1 LDFFES
7 QSDARQRSRR
17 LVFLFVAAVASMIGV
32 VYLTLLLV
40 LGFAW
45 GGFAPQGP
53 GTAGWFNPE
62 LLAAVSVGMVAII
75 GLGSLIRTAQLR
87 KGGVAVAELLGG
99 RPVSRDTSDPLE
111 RRLLNVVDEMSIAA
125 GVPVPA
131 VFVLDREAGINA
143 FAAGHTIHDAAV
155 GFTRGSLEALS
166 RDELQGVV
174 AHEFSHILNGDMR
187 LNLRLIGLLFGILLL
202 TIVGRGMVRGGAVGR
217 GRGRGGGPQV
227 AVIGLVLIA
236 LGYLGVLFGRLIQA
250 AVSREREYLADAAAV
265 QFTRNPDGIAGAL
278 RKIGGARG
286 SEVRDH
292 HAQEAEHLF
301 FANGIRS
308 SAAGVLATHPPLD
321 ERIRRI
327 DPAWDGSFIV
337 PEAASSV
344 NVGNRQET
352 STSAGH
358 SGRPSGSSGP
368 LQPATDGMFGDPDGR
383 MFPLA
388 AILLAS
394 VGSPGAESLDR
405 ARKLLSSVSDELRE
419 AVRTPEG
426 ATAVLVALLLFPG
439 DRTTPATG
447 DAHDTREGGSLDRVE
462 GLFGSGVATRVA
474 QLSGAVAASGP
485 EARLPLVELSLP
497 ALRELP
503 ASDASGLQGAVG
515 ELIRADGRIDSFEF
529 AVYHILRRNLE
540 SAAGPVS
547 PSRPGTVP
555 LSRLRTEVEAV
566 LSALAR
572 TGALDE
578 EAARQAFDAGTSHL
592 GDPPAQG
599 WRLHPAGA
607 VGLDQV
613 DAALDRLR
621 IASPDGL
628 RLLLKGAIA
637 TVLGDGEVRV
647 EEVEVLRA
655 FAEALDVP
663 IPAIG
668 ATG

>member
-1 LDFFES
+1 M
-7 QSDARQRSRR
+7 
-17 LVFLFVAAVASMIGV
+17 FLFLAAVVSMIGV

-40 LGFAW
+40 LGFSW
-45 GGFAPQGP
+45 GGFSPEGP
-53 GTAGWFNPE
+53 GTGGWFHPE

-75 GLGSLIRTAQLR
+75 GIGSMIRSAQLR
-87 KGGVAVAELLGG
+87 RGGAAVAELLGG
-99 RPVSRDTSDPLE
+99 RPVSRETSDPLE

-187 LNLRLIGLLFGILLL
+187 LNVRLIGLLFGILLL
-202 TIVGRGMVRGGAVGR
+202 TIVGRGIVRGGATGR
-217 GRGRGGGPQV
+217 GRGRGGGAQI
-227 AVIGLVLIA
+227 AVVGLVLIA

-286 SEVRDH
+286 SEVHDH
-292 HAQEAEHLF
+292 HAQEAQHLF
-301 FANGIRS
+301 FANGLRS
-308 SAAGVLATHPPLD
+308 SAGGALATHPPLE
-321 ERIRRI
+321 ERIRRV
-327 DPAWDGSFIV
+327 DPAWDGSFVV
-337 PEAASSV
+337 PETPAS
-344 NVGNRQET
+344 G
-352 STSAGH
+352 SAGRREGE
-358 SGRPSGSSGP
+358 SGSVSRSGPRSSGP
-368 LQPATDGMFGDPDGR
+368 LPAGTEGILGDPDGSR
-383 MFPLA
+383 FPLA

-394 VGSPGAESLDR
+394 VGSPGGESLER
-405 ARKLLSSVSDELRE
+405 ARKLLSSVSDEVRE
-419 AVRTPEG
+419 ALQTPEG
-426 ATAVLVALLLFPG
+426 ATAVLVALLLRPVS
-439 DRTTPATG
+439 PVSPE
-447 DAHDTREGGSLDRVE
+447 EGALDRVE
-462 GLFGSGVATRVA
+462 ELFGSGVAARVA
-474 QLSGAVAASGP
+474 HLSGAVVASGP
-485 EARLPLVELSLP
+485 ETRLPLLELSLP

-503 ASDASGLQGAVG
+503 ASDAAGLQRAIG
-515 ELIRADGRIDSFEF
+515 ELIRTDGRIDSFEF
-529 AVYHILRRNLE
+529 ASYHILRRNLQ
-540 SAAGPVS
+540 SAAGPES
-547 PSRPGTVP
+547 SSGPGTIP

-578 EAARQAFDAGTSHL
+578 ETARQAFDAGTSHL
-592 GDPPAQG
+592 GEAPSEG

-607 VGLDQV
+607 VELDRV

-628 RLLLKGAIA
+628 RLLLTAAIH
-637 TVLGDGEVRV
+637 TVLGDGQVRV
-647 EEVEVLRA
+647 EEIELLRA
-655 FAEALDVP
+655 FAEALDIP
-663 IPAIG
+663 IPSIG
-668 ATG
+668 VTR